1 MVSALFR
8 GCVVCTVTHFSKD
21 LLKCTPFSICSAH
34 TQFVSSKSKMV
45 GGEEIRKNMRIK
57 VLHQHILSSPVMPN
71 GSTLLLEKDFSYFVV
86 IVIHFQVDVGA
97 ALNICH
103 WVLINAMRK
112 LQNILYKI
120 VVIFFDGFSRK
131 SGKLQ
136 KIVKKNK
143 AKVVYTYWQPLS

>member
-1 MVSALFR
+1 
-8 GCVVCTVTHFSKD
+8 
-21 LLKCTPFSICSAH
+21 
-34 TQFVSSKSKMV
+34 MV

-103 WVLINAMRK
+103 
-112 LQNILYKI
+112 
-120 VVIFFDGFSRK
+120 
-131 SGKLQ
+131 
-136 KIVKKNK
+136 
-143 AKVVYTYWQPLS
+143 